1 MYFVPPDFSEPAFVA
16 TTAGGQTGRV
26 YPLAPLYKSAQL
38 KDLRVNLFLQALT
51 VAASKMQVTV
61 GLQVSVD
68 GVTWDT
74 SITQP
79 PLLLANTGRSQEG
92 PTAVTAF
99 EDVSSTLTLPYAR
112 LVLWV
117 QNFSGETAHATCLAS
132 IRVERK
138 TC

>member
-26 YPLAPLYKSAQL
+26 YPLAPLYTSAQL
-38 KDLRVNLFLQALT
+38 KYLRVNLFLQALT

-61 GLQVSVD
+61 GLQVSAD
-68 GVTWDT
+68 GVTWDVST
-74 SITQP
+74 LQP
-79 PLLLANTGRSQEG
+79 FLLTNVLRSQEG
-92 PTAVTAF
+92 TTPVTVF
-99 EDVSSTLTLPYAR
+99 QDVSSQLTQPYAR

-117 QNFSGETAHATCLAS
+117 ENLTGESGHNTCLAS